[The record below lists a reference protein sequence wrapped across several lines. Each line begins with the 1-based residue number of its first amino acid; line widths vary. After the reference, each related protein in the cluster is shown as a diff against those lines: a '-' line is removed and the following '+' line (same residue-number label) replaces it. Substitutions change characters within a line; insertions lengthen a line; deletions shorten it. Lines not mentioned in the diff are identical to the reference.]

1 MEITVRKIIV
11 GLCFGA
17 AITIFPAASVAQ
29 TEPPVTPKPP
39 VTVRAP
45 RVIFRAPRPPMRNGV
60 ASDLKVAADANVN
73 LKFCVTE
80 GDLQINGWDREEIRV
95 FVRSGRKVTARVLEK
110 NQQSGKAS
118 WVWLAAAGSEVVA
131 GPASECLSGS
141 SMEIDVPRGTTLNVQ
156 GRSADVVVDTV
167 KKVSIKIVEG
177 NIALRNIPGG
187 IAASAL
193 QGDLVVENSGG
204 AIMLD
209 STTGNI
215 FAYDV
220 APGQIGDLFRSKTN
234 SGAISLQKVSHR
246 QIEAN
251 TITGSVVFDGGFLA
265 GGIYNFKTS
274 NGSIGLTI
282 PEASSCK
289 IVASYGF
296 GSFETVLPL
305 KFIYRNEDTRAK
317 NLAATLGTGES
328 CNLNLTTTSGS
339 ISLRKQ

>member
-1 MEITVRKIIV
+1 MKSTVRKFIF
-11 GLCFGA
+11 GLCLGIA
-17 AITIFPAASVAQ
+17 TSTFPAASLAQ
-29 TEPPVTPKPP
+29 TEPPIAPKPP
-39 VTVRAP
+39 VVPRVPRVIVRAP
-45 RVIFRAPRPPMRNGV
+45 LPGMGTQLESELRLTVDP
-60 ASDLKVAADANVN
+60 NVN
-73 LKFCVTE
+73 VKFCVTE
-80 GDLQINGWDREEIRV
+80 GDVKVNGWDREELRV
-95 FVRSGRKVTARVLEK
+95 FVRSGREATARVLEK

-118 WVWLAAAGSEVVA
+118 WVWLTGSGPGIA
-131 GPASECLSGS
+131 TAPASDCLSGS
-141 SMEIDVPRGTTLNVQ
+141 RIEIDVPRGTTLNVQ
-156 GRSADVVVDTV
+156 GRSADVLVDTV
-167 KKVSIKIVEG
+167 KKVSVKIVEG

-296 GSFETVLPL
+296 GSFETVMPL

-317 NLAATLGTGES
+317 NLAATLGSGES

>member
-1 MEITVRKIIV
+1 METTVRKFMI
-11 GLCFGA
+11 GLCLGM
-17 AITIFPAASVAQ
+17 AITMFTAEAVAQ
-29 TEPPVTPKPP
+29 TEPPVPPRPP
-39 VTVRAP
+39 VADRWPRVIVRAP
-45 RVIFRAPRPPMRNGV
+45 LPTMRNGV
-60 ASDLKVAADANVN
+60 ESDLKVAVDANVN
-73 LKFCVTE
+73 LKFCVSE
-80 GDLQINGWDREEIRV
+80 GDLKINGWDRDEIRV

-110 NQQSGKAS
+110 NQESGKAS
-118 WVWLAAAGSEVVA
+118 WVWLTSAGDEIVV
-131 GPASECLSGS
+131 GPASECLSGK

-156 GRSADVVVDTV
+156 GRSADVVIDTI

-177 NIALRNIPGG
+177 NISLRNIPGG

-296 GSFETVLPL
+296 GSFETAMPL

-339 ISLRKQ
+339 ISLKKQ